1 MAENKNILNAL
12 AERIGGGKTALEL
25 ALDNY
30 QMWYDA
36 NQALSLNKEYEIS
49 NGQNSKRKL
58 SRADADEVQKNL
70 NYWENEWNRLQGS
83 SINAPKINTIYTTGL
98 NHELFR

>member
-1 MAENKNILNAL
+1 MATKSALELL
-12 AERIGGGKTALEL
+12 AERNDDGRSALDL

-30 QMWYDA
+30 ELWFKA

-58 SRADADEVQKNL
+58 SRADADEVKQNL
-70 NYWENEWNRLQGS
+70 DYWENEVLRLQGS
-83 SINAPKINTIYTTGL
+83 STVAPKISTIYTAGYP
-98 NHELFR
+98 NE

>member
-1 MAENKNILNAL
+1 MAKKTAL
-12 AERIGGGKTALEL
+12 ELLSERNNDGRSALEL

-30 QMWYDA
+30 ELWFKA

-58 SRADADEVQKNL
+58 TRADADEVKQNL
-70 NYWENEWNRLQGS
+70 DYWENEIARLQGS
-83 SINAPKINTIYTTGL
+83 SINKPKIRTIYTVGSQ
-98 NHELFR
+98 NA